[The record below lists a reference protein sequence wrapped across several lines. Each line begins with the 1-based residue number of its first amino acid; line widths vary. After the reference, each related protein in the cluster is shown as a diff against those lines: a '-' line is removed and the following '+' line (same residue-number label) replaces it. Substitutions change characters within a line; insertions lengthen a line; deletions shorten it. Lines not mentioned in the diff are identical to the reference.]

1 MNTRNQLLA
10 VAVTILFAVAL
21 ALTITV
27 ISLSTVRTSVHE
39 DASADGATDSAT
51 PAFSV
56 SEPDSDATATETEA
70 VENRLRYESLGNGTC
85 AVAGLGGLRDA
96 CVIIPEVSPSGER
109 VVKIAERA
117 FYGSEQITAVQ
128 IPATVREIG
137 DLAFANCPNLVYLSV
152 SASNP
157 CFYDAS
163 GVLFTADG
171 KTLIQYPPMRAGNAV
186 IPASVTAICEMAFYH
201 CQNLKTV
208 RYESTP
214 ENWEQINIAPRNYS
228 LISSAVEFAE
238 E

>member
-10 VAVTILFAVAL
+10 VAVAILFAVAL

-27 ISLSTVRTSVHE
+27 ISLSTVRTSVS
-39 DASADGATDSAT
+39 DASSDGETDSAT
-51 PAFSV
+51 PAFS
-56 SEPDSDATATETEA
+56 ATEANAKTGETDAETTE
-70 VENRLRYESLGNGTC
+70 NQLCYESLGNGTC
-85 AVAGLGGLRDA
+85 AVAGIGGLRDA

-109 VVKIAERA
+109 VVEISARA

-137 DLAFANCPNLVYLSV
+137 ELAFANCPNLVYLSV

-157 CFYDAS
+157 CFRDAS

-186 IPASVTAICEMAFYH
+186 IPENVTAICEMAFYR
-201 CQNLKTV
+201 CTNLKTV

-214 ENWEQINIAPRNYS
+214 ENWEKINIAPRNYS
-228 LISSAVEFAE
+228 LISAAVEFAE